1 MMQNIRRRLSLI
13 LITCTIAAIL
23 LSALFVNIAVNST
36 FNKYM
41 VDVQNQKYSA
51 VIQYFEDVYKKE
63 GKWTTNSGQ
72 EMQHEAFMSNYCLTL
87 LNADKTVVWGMN
99 PNDLKSGTHM
109 ASVNKGIYT
118 SKTFAIVVNK
128 KNVGYIKIGQYSA
141 VLLTEKDIN
150 FKKSINLGIAIS
162 SLIIIFIAVIVSL
175 IISKQFSHP
184 ITIVSNTSVE
194 LSKGNYEA
202 QSNIKSNIEEIN
214 TLIGSINMLGEKL
227 NHQDLL
233 RKRLISDISHEIR
246 TPLNVLQNNLE
257 AMIDGIL
264 PITKDKLNYLNDEVI
279 RFGSLLNNLNSLKKL
294 ETEDINLNI
303 ETIFLGD
310 LINDVCNEFEPIA
323 KEKNINICMHFEPK
337 KFMILGDMNKLKQ
350 VFINL
355 ISNAIKFSNNNGH
368 IWVSVSENKNK
379 VIAEIKDD
387 GIGIDKEDLP
397 YIFER
402 LYRGDKSRHLISGRG
417 IGLTIV
423 KKILTLH
430 GASIDVKSEKNKG
443 TTFTVYFDKALKA
456 SDK

>member
-1 MMQNIRRRLSLI
+1 MMQSIRKRLSLI

-63 GKWTTNSGQ
+63 GRWTITSGQ
-72 EMQHEAFMSNYCLTL
+72 EMQHEAFMSNYCITL
-87 LNADKTVVWGMN
+87 LNADKAVVWGMN
-99 PNDLKSGTHM
+99 PNDLKSGAHM
-109 ASVNKGIYT
+109 AGVNKGVYT

-150 FKKSINLGIAIS
+150 FKKSINVGIAIS
-162 SLIIIFIAVIVSL
+162 SLIIIFIAILVSL

-184 ITIVSNTSVE
+184 IKMVSNTSVQ

-202 QSNIKSNIEEIN
+202 KSNIKSNIEEIN

-257 AMIDGIL
+257 AMIDGVL
-264 PITKDKLNYLNDEVI
+264 PITKGKLNYLNDEVI
-279 RFGSLLNNLNSLKKL
+279 RFGSLLNNLNSLKKF

-310 LINDVCNEFEPIA
+310 LINDVCNEFYAIA
-323 KEKNINICMHFEPK
+323 KEKNISIHMHFEHK
-337 KFMILGDMNKLKQ
+337 KFMILGDTDKLKQ

-355 ISNAIKFSNNNGH
+355 ISNAVKFSNTNGH
-368 IWVSVSENKNK
+368 IGVSVSENKNK
-379 VIAEIKDD
+379 VIAEIRDN

-402 LYRGDKSRHLISGRG
+402 LYRGDKSRHLISGSG

-430 GASIDVKSEKNKG
+430 GASIDVKSERNKG
-443 TTFTVYFDKALKA
+443 TTFTVYFDKAPQKF
-456 SDK
+456 

>member
-1 MMQNIRRRLSLI
+1 MQSIRKRLSLI

-36 FNKYM
+36 FNKYV

-87 LNADKTVVWGMN
+87 LNADKNLVWGMN
-99 PNDLKSGTHM
+99 PNDLKSGVHM
-109 ASVNKGIYT
+109 AGVNKGVYT

-150 FKKSINLGIAIS
+150 FKKSINVSIAIS
-162 SLIIIFIAVIVSL
+162 SLIIIFIAIIVSL

-184 ITIVSNTSVE
+184 IKMVSNTSVE

-202 QSNIKSNIEEIN
+202 QPNIKSNIAEIN

-233 RKRLISDISHEIR
+233 RKRLVSDISHEIR

-279 RFGSLLNNLNSLKKL
+279 RFGSLLNNLNSLKQF
-294 ETEDINLNI
+294 ETENIKLNI

-310 LINDVCNEFEPIA
+310 LINDVCNEFSPIA
-323 KEKNINICMHFEPK
+323 KEKNINIHMHFEPK
-337 KFMILGDMNKLKQ
+337 KFMILGDMYKLKQ

-355 ISNAIKFSNNNGH
+355 ISNAVKFSNTNGH

-379 VIAEIKDD
+379 VIAEIRDN

-402 LYRGDKSRHLISGRG
+402 LYRGDKSRHLISGSG

-430 GASIDVKSEKNKG
+430 EASIDVKSEKNKG
-443 TTFTVYFDKALKA
+443 TTFTVYFDKAPQPF
-456 SDK
+456 